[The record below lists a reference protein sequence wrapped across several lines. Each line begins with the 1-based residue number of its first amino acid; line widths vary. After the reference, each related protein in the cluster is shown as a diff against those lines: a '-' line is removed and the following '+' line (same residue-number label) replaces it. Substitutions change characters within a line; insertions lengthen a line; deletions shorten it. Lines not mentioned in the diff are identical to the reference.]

1 MSVHVSDVG
10 VKTAVPAW
18 GELRL
23 GTMPAGYRP
32 SANAW
37 AAVYSSPATAC
48 LCVRPD
54 GAIMLISRDHAVAV
68 GANIEASLSYVAT

>member
-1 MSVHVSDVG
+1 MFVHVSDVG

-32 SANAW
+32 SANTW